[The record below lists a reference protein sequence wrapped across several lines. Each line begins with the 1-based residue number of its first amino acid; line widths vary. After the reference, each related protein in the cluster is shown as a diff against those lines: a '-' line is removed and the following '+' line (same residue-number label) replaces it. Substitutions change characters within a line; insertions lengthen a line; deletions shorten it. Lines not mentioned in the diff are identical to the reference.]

1 MTNPSAVISN
11 NIAIL
16 LKKNGKK
23 QNDLANLLGVSKQI
37 VSNMINGSRMINAV
51 ELHRIADFFNVT
63 MESLMEAPD
72 GIQDSNAIH
81 AFMGEV
87 NTPEARDSL
96 AVADEIADMII
107 FYANV
112 SNNMKK
118 MMEPWEG

>member
-1 MTNPSAVISN
+1 MTNPSIVISN
-11 NIAIL
+11 NIALL

-23 QNDLANLLGVSKQI
+23 QNDLADILGVSKQI
-37 VSNMINGSRMINAV
+37 VSNMVNGSRMINAV
-51 ELHRIADFFNVT
+51 ELHKIADFFNVT

-72 GIQDSNAIH
+72 GIPDNNAIH

-87 NTPEARDSL
+87 KTPEARESL

-107 FYANV
+107 FYANAGA
-112 SNNMKK
+112 NMEK